1 MGPGRARL
9 LPRPR
14 EQPSME
20 EQQRGHKLKKEFWL
34 RVGRRGR
41 DKEWRGWSGSERGKK
56 GV

>member
-1 MGPGRARL
+1 MGLGSARL
-9 LPRPR
+9 LSRTR

-20 EQQRGHKLKKEFWL
+20 EQRRGHKLKKEFRL
-34 RVGRRGR
+34 RVGHRGR